1 MDNKFYVLTGKESK
15 KTSNLKRNQMVYF
28 CVDNPKPT
36 YKEVRGKG
44 IARIQ
49 EDVNFNISIWEKIM
63 VRYIGNLEDQR
74 QLQLKMN

>member
-1 MDNKFYVLTGKESK
+1 
-15 KTSNLKRNQMVYF
+15 MVYF